1 MEKTTA
7 IIASPKDLEAT
18 PEDWSVVPQ
27 GVREKVIFMLLSGE
41 FPTDGDIARRAGV
54 RPAYITHILN
64 SDPEL
69 VRLRKEAEREMAQ
82 RIEKSAVELAMTGRN
97 EIAREKAHEFL
108 LKKLYAD
115 KYSDDIT
122 PVGNGKGSR
131 KVIVE
136 FNMKEIPVDE
146 NGIPTAK
153 SKSPLEDSIDV

>member
-7 IIASPKDLEAT
+7 IIASPKDLEST
-18 PEDWSVVPQ
+18 PEDWSVVPE